1 MREATGISIRRACRL
16 AGLSHT
22 TFDHEPKADP
32 ENQALTARMIELAQ
46 ERRRFGYRRIHVLLR
61 REGVQANHKR
71 VHRLYRMA
79 GLAVRRRRRRER
91 VAVERQPLL
100 LPGRPNEVWSM
111 DFVMDRLEDGR
122 RLKVLTVVDDF
133 TKEAVEIALDHG
145 MGSNHMVHI
154 LERSWTT
161 AHLTT
166 QFLGPT
172 IGQPAFPSGS
182 LQPGKAAHRLGK
194 FTEA

>member
-16 AGLSHT
+16 AGLSRT
-22 TFDHEPKADP
+22 TFEHEPKVDP

-111 DFVMDRLEDGR
+111 DFVMDRLEDGPAPEGAHCR
-122 RLKVLTVVDDF
+122 RRF
-133 TKEAVEIALDHG
+133 HQGGGRNCARSRHG
-145 MGSNHMVHI
+145 KPPRGSY
-154 LERSWTT
+154 
-161 AHLTT
+161 
-166 QFLGPT
+166 P
-172 IGQPAFPSGS
+172 
-182 LQPGKAAHRLGK
+182 
-194 FTEA
+194 